1 MPAAASPAALA
12 PTVVA
17 VIAYDG
23 ISPFHLSVPS
33 VVFGNERDAAATPV
47 FDFRVCSAER
57 GPLATTG
64 GFTITAPHG
73 LDALADADI
82 VIVPA

>member
-1 MPAAASPAALA
+1 MRAAASSVAVA

-33 VVFGNERDAAATPV
+33 AVFGKERDAAATPA

-57 GPLATTG
+57 GPLSTTG
-64 GFTITAPHG
+64 GFTITAPYG
-73 LDALADADI
+73 LDALDDADI